1 VIRAMSVAPDE
12 VRTLGDLSAVH
23 YLPMADVPNPRASRG
38 HLTRPQ
44 MELVAGRVSALNG
57 CFY

>member
-1 VIRAMSVAPDE
+1 LVPDE
-12 VRTLGDLSAVH
+12 VRTLADLSAVH
-23 YLPMADVPNPRASRG
+23 YLGMADVPDPRAARG

-44 MELVAGRVSALNG
+44 MELVAGRVSALNS

>member
-1 VIRAMSVAPDE
+1 MSLVPDE
-12 VRTLGDLSAVH
+12 VRTLADLSGVH
-23 YLPMADVPNPRASRG
+23 YLAMVDVPNPGAARG